1 MFIHGAYCADNILL
15 YFAANKLLQNP
26 SSESVG
32 EDIMASEQCIRTLEH
47 CAVADES
54 ALHFLKHVKPLHI
67 ALSQMHSVARSTVP
81 RTVHP
86 ISNLITEYLEAPR
99 ANIQVGDDLP
109 QMQRTIVSNIQTL
122 LQSPEE
128 RARFQSRRP
137 NGSRQN
143 SSSSYPDPDTG
154 MTVSFQPGNGANSA
168 ADSLQKYFWD
178 DTLGRLTF
186 KDEY

>member
-1 MFIHGAYCADNILL
+1 
-15 YFAANKLLQNP
+15 
-26 SSESVG
+26 
-32 EDIMASEQCIRTLEH
+32 MASEQCIRTLEH

-128 RARFQSRRP
+128 RARLQSRRP

-143 SSSSYPDPDTG
+143 SSSSYPDPETG
-154 MTVSFQPGNGANSA
+154 MTMSFQPGNGANSA